1 MENNFDNFRE
11 NITNFWYLEQRS
23 WFVTNPTLHFKLN
36 KIIDFGLAK
45 SVFVASGDFEEHLD
59 MIINSYYQKSE

>member
-1 MENNFDNFRE
+1 MENKFRE

-23 WFVTNPTLHFKLN
+23 WFVTNPNLHFKLN

-45 SVFVASGDFEEHLD
+45 SVCVTSGDFEDHLD